1 MSTIR
6 VALTDEQYAEPEQ
19 QNKDSRGCGVSL
31 LFHVVS
37 ISLNSQPV
45 ILHAMRL
52 LFGPLPK
59 RLQFSQVSV
68 LPADLFDKPLIQAR
82 TVYANVP
89 ELKEPLDRNL
99 VVLDS

>member
-19 QNKDSRGCGVSL
+19 QIKTACCFYL
-31 LFHVVS
+31 
-37 ISLNSQPV
+37 SQLSNCRSSCYAAYACNLV
-45 ILHAMRL
+45 I
-52 LFGPLPK
+52 FGPLPK
-59 RLQFSQVSV
+59 TLQFSQVLVTV

-89 ELKEPLDRNL
+89 ALKEPLDRNL
-99 VVLDS
+99 LG